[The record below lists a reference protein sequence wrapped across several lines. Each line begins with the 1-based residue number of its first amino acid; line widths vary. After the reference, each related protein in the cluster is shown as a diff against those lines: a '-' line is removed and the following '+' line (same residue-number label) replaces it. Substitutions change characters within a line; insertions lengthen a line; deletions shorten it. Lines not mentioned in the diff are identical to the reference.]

1 MSERGNNSGDSSY
14 SDESKGRGREDDDS
28 DGDCS
33 RTCTARRKGAG
44 HRSRPAGNLGFC
56 LGLEGNGPT
65 VLDALQGKIRV
76 QTAIRRLPL
85 VDVLASDITLS
96 SSGLDRL
103 PPGERESTLRKTL
116 EPVMD
121 YYDYVVIDTPPA
133 LNILTVNA
141 YVVSDDLIIP
151 MNTDILSLV
160 GLSQLR
166 ETIDSVRM
174 QLNPDL
180 RVLGI
185 LLNRFT
191 KRTRL
196 AKDVLDMADTIAKQI
211 GTKVFDT
218 KIRNSI
224 AVAEAPAHGE
234 DVFTF
239 DRHSTGARDYESLID
254 EIAKD
259 IKLEEV
265 LADGK
270 V

>member
-1 MSERGNNSGDSSY
+1 MAIVLTVTNQ
-14 SDESKGRGREDDDS
+14 KGGV
-28 DGDCS
+28 GK
-33 RTCTARRKGAG
+33 TTTATAIAAGLARRGARVLG
-44 HRSRPAGNLGFC
+44 IDLDPQGNLGFC

-96 SSGLDRL
+96 SSGLDKL

-121 YYDYVVIDTPPA
+121 YYDYVVIDTPP
-133 LNILTVNA
+133 
-141 YVVSDDLIIP
+141 
-151 MNTDILSLV
+151 V